1 MPIDPIDSMPR
12 APMSPPSPPDGKLK
26 VGGESHT
33 IRNIGLGTLGAGS
46 VALAAATV
54 FAAVSLVVAAPAP
67 IVAIALI
74 GVAGTLL
81 ASGSLLAI
89 AGTVTLV
96 ANRIF
101 GHSPSKVIAKS
112 EKTFDK
118 SEIEKN
124 WKDIKEKKL
133 ASDDNVRPPEVP
145 PMYFRDYR
153 NTSVMYVNN
162 HAETAAEIPDSVP
175 AQEAENTRHTFGALV
190 NLVGG
195 DEEAAQ
201 KLASFM
207 HQGML
212 VDAYQLG
219 VPNYIITQPM
229 SQQGF
234 KACVKTS
241 GDQVEILLF
250 SAGNKRSLTNPSIE
264 GDKVW
269 VATTLTFPKNAIT
282 EGNLPESV
290 KQNNYIVSR
299 SYDPEK
305 ETSEKNRF
313 EAFFAE
319 APEFK
324 EFDAKT

>member
-12 APMSPPSPPDGKLK
+12 VPMSPPSPPDGKLK
-26 VGGESHT
+26 VDGESHT

-124 WKDIKEKKL
+124 WNDFKKMKFV
-133 ASDDNVRPPEVP
+133 ADDNVRPIGVP
-145 PMYFRDYR
+145 PFYFRDYR

-162 HAETAAEIPDSVP
+162 HAETAAEISDSVS

-207 HQGML
+207 HQGIL
-212 VDAYQLG
+212 VDALALG
-219 VPNYIITQPM
+219 VPSYLISQPENLP
-229 SQQGF
+229 GF
-234 KACVKTS
+234 NTCVKTN

-250 SAGNKRSLTNPSIE
+250 GAGNKSTPENPSIE

-299 SYDPEK
+299 SYDPK
-305 ETSEKNRF
+305 IKPSSKDRF